1 MPLPNPDVATRA
13 AWATFAVFALNGFA
27 LSTWIARLP
36 AVRDQLALRPA
47 QVGAILFIGSM
58 GSTVALP
65 LAGWVIERIG
75 IRRTVIG
82 AATTTASALAV
93 VALMVAAGQPAWVAV
108 ALFAASAGVAGWDVA
123 MNVEGT
129 VVERGVG
136 RAIMPRFHAGFSVGT
151 VGGALLG
158 AATARFGVPLQVH
171 IPVVMVLTVAAV
183 AYALRWF
190 ISDPPEVHEHHEKP
204 STFAVWREPRTLL
217 VGFVVLAAG
226 LTEGAANDWVALA
239 VVDGFEQ
246 PNAVGALAF
255 ALFVA
260 FMTLMRMLGTGLLE
274 RHGRVNTL
282 RVSTGLAIAGLL
294 LFTLSPSFPLA
305 LAGVALWGLGAALGF
320 PVGMSAASDEPAR
333 AAARI
338 SVVATI
344 GYTAFMAGPPLIGL
358 LAEVFG
364 YRGALLF
371 VAIPLAVSFLLIPAT
386 RPLAPR
392 RPGPASILP
401 A

>member
-1 MPLPNPDVATRA
+1 MPLPNPDAATRA
-13 AWATFAVFALNGFA
+13 AWATFTAFALNGFA

-36 AVRDQLALRPA
+36 AVRDQLELRPA
-47 QVGAILFIGSM
+47 QVGLILFVGSI

-82 AATTTASALAV
+82 AAATTVVSLAIA
-93 VALMVAAGQPAWVAV
+93 ALMVAAGQPVWVAV
-108 ALFAASAGVAGWDVA
+108 ALFGTSAGIAGWDVA

-129 VVERGVG
+129 VVERAVG

-151 VGGALLG
+151 VLGALLG
-158 AATARFGVPLQVH
+158 AGTARLGVPLEVH
-171 IPVVMVLTVAAV
+171 IPVVTALALVAVVLTV
-183 AYALRWF
+183 RWF
-190 ISDPPEVHEHHEKP
+190 IQDPPEVQEHHERP

-217 VGFVVLAAG
+217 IGVVVLAAG
-226 LTEGAANDWVALA
+226 LTEGSANDWVALA
-239 VVDGFEQ
+239 VVDGFSQ

-255 ALFVA
+255 AVFVS
-260 FMTLMRMLGTGLLE
+260 FMTLMRLAGTGLLE
-274 RHGRVNTL
+274 RYGRVATL
-282 RVSTGLAIAGLL
+282 RVCTGLSIARLL
-294 LFTLSPSFPLA
+294 LFTLAPALPLA
-305 LAGVALWGLGAALGF
+305 MAGVALWGLGAALGF
-320 PVGMSAASDEPAR
+320 PVGMSAASDEPLR

-338 SVVATI
+338 SVVSTI

-358 LAEVFG
+358 LAEIFG

-371 VAIPLAVSFLLIPAT
+371 VAVPLVVSFLLIPVT
-386 RPLAPR
+386 RPLEAR
-392 RPGPASILP
+392 RPGPAGSLP

>member
-47 QVGAILFIGSM
+47 QVGAILFIGSI

-65 LAGWVIERIG
+65 LTGWVIERIG

-151 VGGALLG
+151 VVGALLG
-158 AATARFGVPLQVH
+158 AATARLGVPLHVH
-171 IPVVMVLTVAAV
+171 IPFVMVLTVAAV
-183 AYALRWF
+183 VHVLRWF
-190 ISDPPEVHEHHEKP
+190 ITDPPEVYEHHEKP
-204 STFAVWREPRTLL
+204 STFGVWREPRTLL
-217 VGFVVLAAG
+217 VGVVVLAAA

-274 RHGRVNTL
+274 RHGRVTTL
-282 RVSTGLAIAGLL
+282 RVCTGLSIAGLL
-294 LFTLSPSFPLA
+294 LFTLTPSLPLA
-305 LAGVALWGLGAALGF
+305 LVGVALWGLGAALGF

-338 SVVATI
+338 SVVSTI
-344 GYTAFMAGPPLIGL
+344 GYTAFMAGPPLLGL

-371 VAIPLAVSFLLIPAT
+371 VVIPLAVSFLLIPAT

-392 RPGPASILP
+392 RPGPARSLP

>member
-1 MPLPNPDVATRA
+1 MPLPNPDAATRA

-47 QVGAILFIGSM
+47 QVGAILFIGSI
-58 GSTVALP
+58 GSTAALP

-75 IRRTVIG
+75 TRRTVIG

-151 VGGALLG
+151 VAGALLG
-158 AATARFGVPLQVH
+158 AATARLGVPLHVH

-183 AYALRWF
+183 VYSVRWF
-190 ISDPPEVHEHHEKP
+190 ISDPPEVLEHHERP

-217 VGFVVLAAG
+217 IGVVVLAAG
-226 LTEGAANDWVALA
+226 LTEGSANDWVALA
-239 VVDGFEQ
+239 VVDGFDQ
-246 PNAVGALAF
+246 PNAVGALGF
-255 ALFVA
+255 ALFVT
-260 FMTLMRMLGTGLLE
+260 FMTIMRLMGTGLLE
-274 RHGRVNTL
+274 RHGRVTTL
-282 RVSTGLAIAGLL
+282 RVSTGLAIVGLA
-294 LFTLSPSFPLA
+294 LFTLTPSLPLA
-305 LAGVALWGLGAALGF
+305 MAGVALWGLGAALGF

-338 SVVATI
+338 SVVSTI

-371 VAIPLAVSFLLIPAT
+371 VALPLVVAFLLIPAT
-386 RPLAPR
+386 RPLTAQ
-392 RPGPASILP
+392 RPGAASSLP